1 MPLLLHLTSSDPAS
15 TEGRRISLV
24 NRLTIG
30 RGRDNDVVLSDPERH
45 LSKNHCV
52 ITFDGALCTITD
64 TSLNGVFLGDNPE
77 RLPKGTPT
85 PLREGNVIRLGG
97 YFITIGSIVAAA
109 PPPPETPAG
118 ALGAVDEGPFG
129 DVLSGSPLAP
139 RDRAGDMSP
148 NAGFAEPPIPDDI
161 DLLPEVGERAGAL
174 GSAGAEH
181 WRGASHPDHAQADQ
195 AFFAP
200 PRVATEKIPDDWDMS
215 SFGAIAPPSP
225 KRQTSPS
232 DERAEPIGSDVFPR
246 AAAPQSSGA
255 GDGEAV
261 ARFLAAIGLAGTSL
275 TPADKINLMQSAGEM
290 LSGAISGLIEV
301 LAARASIKQ
310 EFRIERTA
318 IGALRNNPLKFSQ
331 SPEEAM
337 RIMLLGRARGFM
349 PPKEAIGEALA
360 DIKTHQLAMLA
371 GMQVA
376 LETVIRRF
384 DPDKLEKRLEQ
395 GSLLEGILPG
405 ARKARYW
412 DLFRI
417 LYKEIATELE
427 EDFQKAFGTEFARA
441 YRDQVKRL

>member
-1 MPLLLHLTSSDPAS
+1 MPLLLHLASSDPAS
-15 TEGRRISLV
+15 TEGRRISLAH
-24 NRLTIG
+24 RLTIG
-30 RGRDNDVVLSDPERH
+30 RGRDNDLVLSDPERH

-77 RLPKGTPT
+77 RLPKGTPM
-85 PLREGNVIRLGG
+85 PLREGNVIRLGQ
-97 YFITIGSIVAAA
+97 YFITVGSIVAAA
-109 PPPPETPAG
+109 APPSEARAT
-118 ALGAVDEGPFG
+118 ALDAVDEGPFG

-139 RDRAGDMSP
+139 RDRGGDLPP
-148 NAGFAEPPIPDDI
+148 NASFVAPPIPDDI
-161 DLLPEVGERAGAL
+161 DLLPDVA
-174 GSAGAEH
+174 AGAER
-181 WRGASHPDHAQADQ
+181 WRGGSHPDHAQADQ

-200 PRVATEKIPDDWDMS
+200 PRVATEKIPDDWDVS
-215 SFGAIAPPSP
+215 SFGAIAPPGA
-225 KRQTSPS
+225 KRQASS
-232 DERAEPIGSDVFPR
+232 DNARAEPIAADVFPR
-246 AAAPQSSGA
+246 AAAPQPGSA
-255 GDGEAV
+255 GDGEAI

-275 TPADKINLMQSAGEM
+275 TAADKINLMQSAGEM
-290 LSGAISGLIEV
+290 LSGAISGLIDV

-318 IGALRNNPLKFSQ
+318 IGALRNNPLKFSET
-331 SPEEAM
+331 PDEAM

-349 PPKEAIGEALA
+349 PPKEAIGEALT

-412 DLFRI
+412 DLFRT